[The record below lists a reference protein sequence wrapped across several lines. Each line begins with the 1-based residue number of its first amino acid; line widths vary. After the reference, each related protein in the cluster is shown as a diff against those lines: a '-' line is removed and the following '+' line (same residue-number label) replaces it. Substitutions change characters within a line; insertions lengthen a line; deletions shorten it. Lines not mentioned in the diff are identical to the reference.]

1 MGTLNAPKHSNES
14 LRAGQL
20 AETIK
25 QTAEQRDAVT
35 HRFLSS
41 LLHEQ
46 DVRGF
51 VEKACKLAKIEPPKP
66 KENMAYAVYTLQR
79 LLKFPET
86 DTKHGCD
93 GKLGPYTFN
102 ALISAFPILN
112 PRRRTEVREKA
123 RKKLRKLG
131 RKVRKEKLPN
141 PPESRTKAPKPKTT
155 KPKAA
160 VEREPIKPG
169 ETVYFG
175 DSLTHQYASH
185 ILSRSAFRKHKNKDF
200 KIGRWARTMRK
211 RMERN
216 LDYYASKNAIVIGAG
231 TNDLEYRSANA
242 IAGDLEAM
250 YGMLLKK
257 NPQIHIVT
265 LTLLPYPGNSARNRK
280 IQAINNRIR
289 LFAKRYPR
297 NFRLVDMHK
306 SFVDAMRSGKKML
319 YGDRVHMRPK
329 ASRAVA
335 KMIRDTLETGSHKK
349 IEEYLS

>member
-1 MGTLNAPKHSNES
+1 MGSSNAPKHSNES
-14 LRAGQL
+14 LSAGQL

-25 QTAEQRDAVT
+25 RTAEQRDAVT
-35 HRFLSS
+35 RHFLSS
-41 LLHEQ
+41 LLQEQ
-46 DVRGF
+46 DVRDF

-66 KENMAYAVYTLQR
+66 KENMAHSVYALQR
-79 LLKFPET
+79 ILKFPER

-93 GKLGPYTFN
+93 GKLGPYTFD
-102 ALISAFPILN
+102 ALIRAFPILN

-123 RKKLRKLG
+123 RKKLRTL
-131 RKVRKEKLPN
+131 VRKEKLPT
-141 PPESRTKAPKPKTT
+141 SSKLRSKATKPNTN

-160 VEREPIKPG
+160 VEREPIKPSK
-169 ETVYFG
+169 TVYFG
-175 DSLTHQYASH
+175 DSLTHQYARH
-185 ILSRSAFRKHKNKDF
+185 ILSRSDFRRHKNKDF

-216 LDYYASKNAIVIGAG
+216 LDYYASKSAIVIGAG
-231 TNDLEYRSANA
+231 TNDLKHRSANA

-257 NPQIHIVT
+257 NPQIRIIT

-289 LFAKRYPR
+289 RFAKRYPR

-319 YGDRVHMRPK
+319 YGDLVHMRPK
-329 ASRAVA
+329 ASKAVA
-335 KMIRDTLETGSHKK
+335 KMISDTLETGSHKK